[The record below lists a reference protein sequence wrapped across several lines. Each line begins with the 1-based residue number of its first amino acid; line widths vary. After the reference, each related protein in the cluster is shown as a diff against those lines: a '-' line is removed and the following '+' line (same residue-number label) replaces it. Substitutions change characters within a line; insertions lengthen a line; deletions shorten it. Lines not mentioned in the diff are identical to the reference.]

1 MNDSTAQCPL
11 PPAHIQLITRLA
23 LNSPSTHSTS
33 SQLLPQFQSS
43 HQQLH
48 RSPHSPYAS
57 TALDSLEH
65 SSRSNSNVP
74 KISSKMSHRPH
85 RPVEPHSL
93 GPHHERPH
101 IPHHGAHNA
110 GGFGPFHPYQSSQ
123 NTSHSYGHGHPT
135 FGHSFSPYSGTNTA
149 HRQSPLH
156 PHQGAAPQPSQAS
169 SQPEGA
175 VTKGEVADDHPWP
188 STGDSSG
195 KISEHVATTGRP
207 VDIVGQALT
216 DCRPLTPDGD
226 SELQRE

>member
-1 MNDSTAQCPL
+1 MDDSTAQCPL
-11 PPAHIQLITRLA
+11 PPAHVQLITRLA
-23 LNSPSTHSTS
+23 LNSPSTQSTS

-43 HQQLH
+43 HQTLH
-48 RSPHSPYAS
+48 RSPHTYLQQRL
-57 TALDSLEH
+57 TH
-65 SSRSNSNVP
+65 SSTLFRSNSTVP
-74 KISSKMSHRPH
+74 RISYDMSHRPR

-123 NTSHSYGHGHPT
+123 NTSHSYGHGHPS
-135 FGHSFSPYSGTNTA
+135 FGYSFSPYSGTNTA

-156 PHQGAAPQPSQAS
+156 SHQGAAPQPLQAS
-169 SQPEGA
+169 SQQEGE

-195 KISEHVATTGRP
+195 KISEHVAVTGRP

-216 DCRPLTPDGD
+216 DCRPLTPDGV